1 MVSCEFVITTSCKMF
16 NKLVYNLLDQAK
28 PKKKACSCQI
38 HNLTKNNHNF
48 ISIELCLNFAI

>member
-28 PKKKACSCQI
+28 PKKK
-38 HNLTKNNHNF
+38 LVRVKYTT
-48 ISIELCLNFAI
+48 